1 MTSLLRGS
9 RNTRSN
15 MTNEGYGDDASDEP
29 VSKQD
34 NAHNAQASKAK
45 APGKPNFFKNMIQS
59 GSWKVASGSQRLNN
73 VVRRGSVRN
82 RGESS
87 NAPAGY
93 DPIPKA
99 PKTAQEEYQDRF
111 VTTCPES
118 LAELFEA
125 LEQGRHPE
133 ILNMAIDHKLAL
145 TKAPADHDRSSAH
158 GVLWA
163 MSDALKEKMRSG
175 ELDHIQKQTLEGL
188 GRDYDWVEFS

>member
-1 MTSLLRGS
+1 
-9 RNTRSN
+9 
-15 MTNEGYGDDASDEP
+15 MTNEEYGDNAGDEP
-29 VSKQD
+29 VFKQD
-34 NAHNAQASKAK
+34 NANNAQASEAK
-45 APGKPNFFKNMIQS
+45 APGKPNFFNNMIRS
-59 GSWKVASGSQRLNN
+59 GSRKVASGSQRLNN
-73 VVRRGSVRN
+73 MVRRGPVRN
-82 RGESS
+82 QGESS

-93 DPIPKA
+93 YPVPQV

-111 VTTCPES
+111 ATTCPES

-133 ILNMAIDHKLAL
+133 ILKMAIDHQLAL

-175 ELDHIQKQTLEGL
+175 ELDHIQRQTLEGL